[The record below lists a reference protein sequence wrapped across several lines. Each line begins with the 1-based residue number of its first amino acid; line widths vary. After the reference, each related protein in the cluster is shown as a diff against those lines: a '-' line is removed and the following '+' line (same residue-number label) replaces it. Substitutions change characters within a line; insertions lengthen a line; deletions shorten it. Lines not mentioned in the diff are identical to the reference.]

1 MTMPASSNTLNM
13 AGTSSPVSVAYELG
27 LGLTTTISMNDA
39 AVRTLAGVGGSGT
52 SWSMSSLWGKSNI
65 AIAQSL
71 QAYCASS
78 DGTAAFAF
86 NSNGT
91 MYYYQNDGGT
101 ANWATPT
108 TAGIGLNYWV
118 KITRLSGNYLSGM
131 TSGTLYQ
138 IVAEPYNPT
147 AYYNAGVG
155 EFRAGTGYVDIYS
168 NAAGTVRVGGGS
180 YSFSVTNDGGPY
192 I

>member
-1 MTMPASSNTLNM
+1 MTMPASGALNM

-27 LGLTTTISMNDA
+27 LGLSTTISMDQA

-52 SWSMSSLWGKSNI
+52 TWSMNSLYGKSNI

-71 QAYCASS
+71 QANCTSS
-78 DGTAAFAF
+78 NGSAGFGF

-91 MYYYQNDGGT
+91 MYYQNIDGGAN

-108 TAGIGLNYWV
+108 TVGIGPNYWV
-118 KITRLSGNYLSGM
+118 KITYLSGVTLLGM

-147 AYYNAGVG
+147 AYYNVGVG
-155 EFRAGTGYVDIYS
+155 GFQAGTGYVDIYS
-168 NAAGTVRVGGGS
+168 NAAGTVRVGGGT
-180 YSFSVTNDGGPY
+180 YSLVVTNDGGPEV
-192 I
+192 

>member
-1 MTMPASSNTLNM
+1 MTMPSSGALNM

-39 AVRTLAGVGGSGT
+39 AVRTLAGAGGSGT
-52 SWSMSSLWGKSNI
+52 SWSMNSLYGKSNI
-65 AIAQSL
+65 AIAQNL
-71 QAYCASS
+71 LAYCASS
-78 DGTAAFAF
+78 DGTASFSF

-91 MYYYQNDGGT
+91 MFYYQDDSGT

-108 TAGIGLNYWV
+108 TAGIGPNYWV
-118 KITRLSGNYLSGM
+118 KITRLSGVYLSGM

-147 AYYNAGVG
+147 AYYNVGVG
-155 EFRAGTGYVDIYS
+155 QFQSSTGYVDIYS

-180 YSFSVTNDGGPY
+180 YSLSVTNEGGGG

>member
-1 MTMPASSNTLNM
+1 MTMPSSGALNM
-13 AGTSSPVSVAYELG
+13 GGTSSPVSVAQELG
-27 LGLTTTISMNDA
+27 LGLTTTISMNQA

-52 SWSMSSLWGKSNI
+52 TWSMNSLYGKSNI
-65 AIAQSL
+65 TIAQSMY
-71 QAYCASS
+71 ANAASTNGS
-78 DGTAAFAF
+78 VSFAF

-91 MYYYQNDGGT
+91 MSYFEDDSGT

-108 TAGIGLNYWV
+108 TDGIGPNYWV
-118 KITRLSGNYLSGM
+118 KITYLSGVALSGM

-147 AYYNAGVG
+147 AYYNVGVG
-155 EFRAGTGYVDIYS
+155 QFQAGTGYVDIYS
-168 NAAGTVRVGGGS
+168 NAAGTVRVGGGT
-180 YSFSVTNDGGPY
+180 YSFSVSNEGGGG